1 STANYITP
9 PELNWAV
16 WSSLI
21 HGARGIIYFNHT
33 FAGPDQSDD
42 NLAQPFYQTVQPG
55 QTISI
60 YDQVKATD
68 ALIEQLAPVLN
79 SPFALNYVTVNSG
92 GYTFPIADTTLGGME
107 VMAKDYN
114 GQFYIFADTRDS
126 ETQTN
131 ISATFTIADKNAT
144 SVTVVNEN
152 RTIPVVNGV
161 FSDTFAYAWT
171 VHIYQVNDGSG
182 SSAGSGSGTPAIPVI
197 SSFSPDTGSVA
208 GLTDAN
214 VLTLTGT
221 AAASSTVNL
230 YGGSVLLGTAP
241 ADATGAWSLL
251 TKTLTDGVHNFTA
264 TDTLSGSTS
273 SASSA
278 FAVTIDTLAP
288 AAPIITGDVT
298 NSDNSVSI

>member
-42 NLAQPFYQTVQPG
+42 NLAQTFYQTIQPG

-60 YDQVKATD
+60 YNQVKATD

-79 SPFALNYVTVNSG
+79 SPFALNYVTVSSG
-92 GYTFPIADTTLGGME
+92 GYTYPIVDTTLGGIE

-152 RTIPVVNGV
+152 RSIPVVNGV

-171 VHIYQVNDGSG
+171 VHIYQVNDNPSG
-182 SSAGSGSGTPAIPVI
+182 APIIA
-197 SSFSPDTGSVA
+197 SFSPDSGTGGDGITNA
-208 GLTDAN
+208 T
-214 VLTLTGT
+214 TL
-221 AAASSTVNL
+221 
-230 YGGSVLLGTAP
+230 
-241 ADATGAWSLL
+241 
-251 TKTLTDGVHNFTA
+251 
-264 TDTLSGSTS
+264 TLSGSAAANS
-273 SASSA
+273 M
-278 FAVTIDTLAP
+278 VTVFDGQT
-288 AAPIITGDVT
+288 PIG
-298 NSDNSVSI
+298 